1 MIGLLWILLLALAW
15 TAVNGEF
22 TGGQLAVGL
31 VLGTLITLFV
41 RAPGND
47 YLRKAIVLFGFIG
60 FFLWELVVANLRMA
74 RDVLSPRPK
83 FVPGVIAVP
92 LDVKGDGQIT
102 AFANLLTLTP
112 GTLSL
117 DISRDRKV
125 LYIHDMYAAD
135 PEASRQ
141 AVKSGFER
149 RIRRLSL

>member
-22 TGGQLAVGL
+22 SGGQLAVGL
-31 VLGTLITLFV
+31 LLGTLITLFV
-41 RAPGND
+41 RGPGND
-47 YLRKAIVLFGFIG
+47 YLRKAILLLAFIG
-60 FFLWELVVANLRMA
+60 FFLKELVVANLRMA
-74 RDVLSPRPK
+74 RDVLSPRPR
-83 FVPGVIAVP
+83 FSPGVIAVP
-92 LDVKGDGQIT
+92 LDLESEGEIT

-117 DISRDRKV
+117 DISRDNKV

-135 PEASRQ
+135 AEASRR

-149 RIRRLSL
+149 RIRGLSE

>member
-31 VLGTLITLFV
+31 VLGALITLFV
-41 RAPGND
+41 RGPGND
-47 YLRKAIVLFGFIG
+47 YLRKATVLFGFVG
-60 FFLWELVVANLRMA
+60 FFLWELFVANLRMA
-74 RDVLSPRPK
+74 RDVLSPRPR
-83 FVPGVIAVP
+83 FSPGVIAVP
-92 LDVKGDGQIT
+92 LDLESEGEIT

-117 DISRDRKV
+117 DISRDLKV

-135 PEASRQ
+135 AEASRT

-149 RIRRLSL
+149 RIRRLSE

>member
-22 TGGQLAVGL
+22 TGGQRAAGL

-41 RAPGND
+41 RAPGSD
-47 YLRKAIVLFGFIG
+47 YLRKAVVLFGFIG
-60 FFLWELVVANLRMA
+60 FFLWELVLANLRMA
-74 RDVLSPRPK
+74 RDVLSPRQR
-83 FVPGVIAVP
+83 FAPGVIAVP
-92 LDVKGDGQIT
+92 LDLETEGAIT
-102 AFANLLTLTP
+102 AFSTLLTLTP

-117 DISRDRKV
+117 DISRDLKV

-135 PEASRQ
+135 AGASRM

-149 RIRRLSL
+149 RIRRLLE

>member
-31 VLGTLITLFV
+31 VLGSAITLFV

-47 YLRKAIVLFGFIG
+47 YLHKATVLLGFVG
-60 FFLWELVVANLRMA
+60 FFVWELVVANLRMA
-74 RDVLSPRPK
+74 RDVLSPRMR
-83 FVPGVIAVP
+83 FAPGVIAVP
-92 LDVKGDGQIT
+92 LDIEGEGQIT

>member
-22 TGGQLAVGL
+22 SGGQLAVGL

-41 RAPGND
+41 RGEGND
-47 YLRKAIVLFGFIG
+47 YLRKAAVLTGFIA

-74 RDVLSPRPK
+74 RDVLSPRPR
-83 FVPGVIAVP
+83 FSPGVIAVP
-92 LDVKGDGQIT
+92 LDLESEGTIT

-117 DISRDRKV
+117 DISRDLKV

-135 PEASRQ
+135 PEASRE
-141 AVKSGFER
+141 AVKSGFEQ
-149 RIRRLSL
+149 RIRRLAE